1 MRHFNYF
8 YSYHSSISDIFLNS
22 LFSYLFFNYRL
33 PTRLPKLPCIRC
45 CPNLLRQIA
54 LHQQSASGALL
65 SLITRKGRARFL
77 VVNFRLV
84 SLFLPAFLSKLSSK
98 NK

>member
-8 YSYHSSISDIFLNS
+8 YSYHSSLSDIFLIS
-22 LFSYLFFNYRL
+22 IFSYLFFNYRL

-45 CPNLLRQIA
+45 CLYLLRQIA
-54 LHQQSASGALL
+54 LRQQSASGALL
-65 SLITRKGRARFL
+65 SLITQKERARFL

-84 SLFLPAFLSKLSSK
+84 SLFLSAFQSKLSSK